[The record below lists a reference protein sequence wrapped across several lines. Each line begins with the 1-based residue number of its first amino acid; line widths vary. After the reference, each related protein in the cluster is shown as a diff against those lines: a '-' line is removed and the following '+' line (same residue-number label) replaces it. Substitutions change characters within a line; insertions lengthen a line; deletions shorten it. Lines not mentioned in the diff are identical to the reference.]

1 MPYRVTSCKK
11 KMRLTHAA
19 KRVWVGEILEECMND
34 EEIWK
39 MRGIYAQI
47 CSAEQD
53 VVFILADRRFNPS
66 RKRDLIRRLEHIV
79 EQIKGDVA

>member
-1 MPYRVTSCKK
+1 
-11 KMRLTHAA
+11 
-19 KRVWVGEILEECMND
+19 MND

-79 EQIKGDVA
+79 EQIKGDVE

>member
-1 MPYRVTSCKK
+1 
-11 KMRLTHAA
+11 
-19 KRVWVGEILEECMND
+19 MND

-47 CSAEQD
+47 CSAGQD
-53 VVFILADRRFNPS
+53 VVFILADRRINPS